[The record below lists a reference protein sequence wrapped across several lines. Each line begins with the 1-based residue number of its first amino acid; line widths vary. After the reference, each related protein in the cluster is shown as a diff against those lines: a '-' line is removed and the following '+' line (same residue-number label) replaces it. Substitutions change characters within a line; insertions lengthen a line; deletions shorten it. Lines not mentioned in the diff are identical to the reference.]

1 MALSFPEIRSTK
13 DLHLLADTAQGIWR
27 EYFPGIITDEQIE
40 YMIGKFQS
48 FDAMSEQIHAFGYRY
63 FFVAEE
69 ENILGYIGV
78 HEEEKA
84 LFLSKLYLKKEY
96 RGRGY
101 FSGMLAFCENLARE
115 KSLSSLY
122 LTVNRGNSHSVQ
134 VYEAKGFRTIR
145 EQVAD
150 IGAGYVMDDY
160 VMEKKLI

>member
-27 EYFPGIITDEQIE
+27 EYFPGIITD
-40 YMIGKFQS
+40 
-48 FDAMSEQIHAFGYRY
+48 EQIHAFGYRY

-115 KSLSSLY
+115 KSLFSLY

-145 EQVAD
+145 EQIAD